1 MKNSY
6 QKENQTK
13 SLIFDG
19 ISFQKLEILVFD
31 LFSQGHLDSSHT
43 DKEWLEMVSNN
54 FDVVEYNKE
63 TRKAY
68 NFEKQPSNLLEILLK
83 MSIKF

>member
-13 SLIFDG
+13 SLIFW
-19 ISFQKLEILVFD
+19 KL
-31 LFSQGHLDSSHT
+31 SYT

>member
-1 MKNSY
+1 
-6 QKENQTK
+6 
-13 SLIFDG
+13 
-19 ISFQKLEILVFD
+19 
-31 LFSQGHLDSSHT
+31 
-43 DKEWLEMVSNN
+43 MVSNN

>member
-13 SLIFDG
+13 SLIFW
-19 ISFQKLEILVFD
+19 KLYY
-31 LFSQGHLDSSHT
+31 T

>member
-13 SLIFDG
+13 SLIFW
-19 ISFQKLEILVFD
+19 KL
-31 LFSQGHLDSSHT
+31 SYA